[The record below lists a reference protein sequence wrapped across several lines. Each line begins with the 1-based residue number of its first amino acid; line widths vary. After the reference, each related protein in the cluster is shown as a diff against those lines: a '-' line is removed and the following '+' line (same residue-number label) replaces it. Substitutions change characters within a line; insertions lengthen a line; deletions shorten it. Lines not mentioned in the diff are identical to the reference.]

1 MPEPQSRTAGKRI
14 PRKKKKIFILD
25 TNVILH
31 DSACIHQFGEN
42 DVVIP
47 VTVLEELD
55 QFKKGSEI
63 LNFHAREFVR
73 TLDTLCGEHLFNG
86 GVPIGPGLGKITVK
100 LDVPFDP
107 EIRRSFSE
115 NRADHHVLNIAYHIA
130 KEHPAKEI
138 ILVSKDVNLRIKAKS
153 IGLQAQ
159 DYKSDQ
165 VKDIQALYTGKR
177 LIENVPAEVMQRF
190 YEHPFEIDFQTL
202 SLESEPVAN
211 EYFILRNSSRSVLAV
226 HDPVSRT
233 LRKIEKNPAFGIMP
247 RNAEQ
252 TFALDALTNSN
263 IQLVTLTGKAGTGKT
278 LLALAAALHR
288 KKNYRQIF
296 LARPVVPLSNKDIG
310 FLPGDI
316 HSKLD
321 PYMQPLFDNLSVIRS
336 QFGKSESSRDTV
348 NRLLEEQKLVIS
360 ALAYIRGRSLVNI
373 FFIVDEAQN
382 LTPHEVKTII
392 TRAGENTKVVLTGD
406 IFQID
411 HPYLNSQSNG
421 LSYLIEKMHGQKLY
435 AHINL
440 EKGERS
446 ELSELASNLL

>member
-1 MPEPQSRTAGKRI
+1 M
-14 PRKKKKIFILD
+14 PRKKKTTFILD

-31 DSACIHQFGEN
+31 DSACIYQFAEN
-42 DVVIP
+42 NVIIP

-73 TLDTLCGEHLFNG
+73 TLDLLCGEQLFNG
-86 GVPIGPGLGKITVK
+86 GVPIGPGLGKINVK
-100 LDVPFDP
+100 LDRKFHEDLVL
-107 EIRRSFSE
+107 SFSE
-115 NRADHHVLNIAYHIA
+115 SRPDHHVLNIAYHTA
-130 KEHPAKEI
+130 KENPSLQV
-138 ILVSKDVNLRIKAKS
+138 ILVTKDVNLRIKAKS
-153 IGLQAQ
+153 IGLVAQ

-165 VKDIQALYTGKR
+165 IKDISTLYTGKR
-177 LIENVPAEVMQRF
+177 LVENIPGIVLNKL
-190 YEHPFEIDFQTL
+190 YEAPFELDPSEL
-202 SLESEPVAN
+202 PLEKEPVAN
-211 EYFILRNSSRSVLAV
+211 EYFILRNDSKSALAMYDSSSL
-226 HDPVSRT
+226 
-233 LRKIEKNPAFGIMP
+233 KIRRIDKNPAFGILP

-252 TFALDALTNSN
+252 TFALDALTNNN
-263 IQLVTLTGKAGTGKT
+263 IQLVTLSGKAGTGKT
-278 LLALAAALHR
+278 LLALAAALQR

-316 HSKLD
+316 QSKLD
-321 PYMQPLFDNLSVIRS
+321 PYMQPLFDNLSVIKAH
-336 QFGKSESSRDTV
+336 FGKSESSRDDV
-348 NRLLEEQKLVIS
+348 NKLLLENKLVIS

-373 FFIVDEAQN
+373 YFIVDEAQN

-392 TRAGENTKVVLTGD
+392 TRAGENTKIVLTGD

-411 HPYLNSQSNG
+411 HPYLNTQSNG

>member
-1 MPEPQSRTAGKRI
+1 M
-14 PRKKKKIFILD
+14 PRKKRTTFILD

-31 DSACIHQFGEN
+31 DSACIHHFGEN
-42 DVVIP
+42 NVVIP

-73 TLDTLCGEHLFNG
+73 TLDSLCGDHLFNG
-86 GVPIGPGLGKITVK
+86 GVPIGPGLGKITVR
-100 LDVPFDP
+100 LDRKFHEDLVL
-107 EIRRSFSE
+107 SFSDS
-115 NRADHHVLNIAYHIA
+115 RPDHHVLNIAYHIA
-130 KEHPAKEI
+130 KENPSLQV

-153 IGLQAQ
+153 IGLLAQ
-159 DYKSDQ
+159 DYQSDR
-165 VKDIQALYTGKR
+165 VKDIAALYTGKR
-177 LIENVPAEVMQRF
+177 FLENVPENVLKKLYAD
-190 YEHPFEIDFQTL
+190 PFEIDP
-202 SLESEPVAN
+202 SEMELEKDPVSN
-211 EYFILRNSSRSVLAV
+211 EYFVLRNDNRSVLAV
-226 HDPVSRT
+226 YDPYNRMI
-233 LRKIEKNPAFGIMP
+233 RRIDKNPAFGILP

-252 TFALDALTNSN
+252 IFALDALTNSHV
-263 IQLVTLTGKAGTGKT
+263 QLVTVTGKAGTGKT

-288 KKNYRQIF
+288 KRNYRQIF

-316 HSKLD
+316 QSKLD
-321 PYMQPLFDNLSVIRS
+321 PYMQPLFDNLSVIKS
-336 QFGKSESSRDTV
+336 QFGKSESTRDAV
-348 NRLLEEQKLVIS
+348 NKLLEENKLVIS

-373 FFIVDEAQN
+373 YFIVDEAQN

-392 TRAGENTKVVLTGD
+392 TRAGENTKIVLTGD

-411 HPYLNSQSNG
+411 HPYLNTQSNG

>member
-1 MPEPQSRTAGKRI
+1 M
-14 PRKKKKIFILD
+14 PRKKKITYILD

-31 DSACIHQFGEN
+31 DSACIYHFGEN
-42 DVVIP
+42 NVVIP

-73 TLDTLCGEHLFNG
+73 TLDILCGDHLFNG
-86 GVPIGPGLGKITVK
+86 GVPIGPGLGKITVR
-100 LDVPFDP
+100 LDQKFHEDLVL
-107 EIRRSFSE
+107 SFSE
-115 NRADHHVLNIAYHIA
+115 SRPDHHVLNIAYHVA
-130 KEHPAKEI
+130 TEKPSLQV
-138 ILVSKDVNLRIKAKS
+138 ILVTKDVNLRIKAKS
-153 IGLQAQ
+153 IGLLAQ

-165 VKDIQALYTGKR
+165 VKDIATLYTGKR
-177 LIENVPAEVMQRF
+177 FLENIPESVLKKMVED
-190 YEHPFEIDFQTL
+190 PFEIDP
-202 SLESEPVAN
+202 SEIPIETDSVSN
-211 EYFILRNSSRSVLAV
+211 EYFVLRNNSKSVLATF
-226 HDPVSRT
+226 DPFI
-233 LRKIEKNPAFGIMP
+233 RKIRRIDKNPAYGILP

-263 IQLVTLTGKAGTGKT
+263 IQLVTLSGKAGTGKT

-316 HSKLD
+316 QSKLD
-321 PYMQPLFDNLSVIRS
+321 PYMQPLFDNLSVIKS
-336 QFGKSESSRDTV
+336 HFGKSESTRESV
-348 NRLLEEQKLVIS
+348 NRLLDENKLVIS

-373 FFIVDEAQN
+373 YFIVDEAQN

-392 TRAGENTKVVLTGD
+392 TRAGENTKIVFTGD

-411 HPYLNSQSNG
+411 HPYLNTQSNG